1 MKEFHAEQ
9 VQTAQGERITT
20 TLGDLIATI
29 SEIALQAG
37 RTEQEGYHLASLAL
51 KNILKKRTQ
60 RPGATIILN

>member
-1 MKEFHAEQ
+1 MKEVQ
-9 VQTAQGERITT
+9 VVQEERITT

-37 RTEQEGYHLASLAL
+37 KTEQEGYQLASLAL

-60 RPGATIILN
+60 RPGARIILN